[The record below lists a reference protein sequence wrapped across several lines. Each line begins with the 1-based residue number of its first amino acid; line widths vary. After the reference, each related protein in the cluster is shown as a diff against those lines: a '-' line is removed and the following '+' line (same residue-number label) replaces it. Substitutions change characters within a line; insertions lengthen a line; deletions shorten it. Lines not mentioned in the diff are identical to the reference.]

1 MILPMNL
8 NKTTKNH
15 SHETSLF
22 NCRLNNSIK
31 LYSLT
36 ITFDIL
42 PFFISLHLQH
52 VLLTYLP
59 FYQLYKNRNCKF
71 NSKKFSPSQTE
82 RQSSKKHQHVL
93 SGINK
98 IENFSMKFNS
108 LQHEHLRIL
117 SEQGDYRLF
126 ASYLPLKK
134 TNRDIES
141 GQPTSST
148 PQAN

>member
-1 MILPMNL
+1 M
-8 NKTTKNH
+8 
-15 SHETSLF
+15 
-22 NCRLNNSIK
+22 
-31 LYSLT
+31 
-36 ITFDIL
+36 
-42 PFFISLHLQH
+42 
-52 VLLTYLP
+52 
-59 FYQLYKNRNCKF
+59 
-71 NSKKFSPSQTE
+71 
-82 RQSSKKHQHVL
+82 L

-98 IENFSMKFNS
+98 IEKFSMKFNS

-134 TNRDIES
+134 TNRDTES